1 MGKDIKRARNL
12 ICGFK
17 VLALTQM
24 IKLMEKKF
32 DFVIS
37 RFTGTELFDQNVG
50 FCGRISMKILMWK
63 ALFCVKFS
71 F

>member
-17 VLALTQM
+17 VLALTQI
-24 IKLMEKKF
+24 IKLMGKKF

-37 RFTGTELFDQNVG
+37 RFTGTELFDQNVQ
-50 FCGRISMKILMWK
+50 CGLLR
-63 ALFCVKFS
+63 
-71 F
+71 